1 MDTDASVLGAVNV
14 LLDLVKASGATMD
27 DRRRRALYAIADYW
41 TTNKD
46 LTKYLEEE
54 GDYSSD
60 GEFFVDSSCIDC
72 DLCRQTA
79 PEVFAREDRAGQS
92 FVAAQPAPAG
102 AHRALMALVTCPTS
116 SIGTRTKQDVRAA
129 ARAFP
134 EPLFGDVAFCGYASE
149 ASYGAASYLIR
160 RPDGNVLVD
169 SPRFAE
175 ILVERI
181 AALGGV
187 RTMVLTHQDD
197 VADHAKF
204 HARFGCERVIH
215 RADVRGDTRACER
228 IIDGDTELAP
238 DLRLLHV
245 PGHTRGSIAL
255 LHGDVLFTGDHR
267 AAPGAVAHARVAGGS
282 RRARR
287 LAGAGGLEPRP
298 HDRGRGRGGGVRR
311 STRSGCTS

>member
-1 MDTDASVLGAVNV
+1 MAREAD
-14 LLDLVKASGATMD
+14 
-27 DRRRRALYAIADYW
+27 AIAA
-41 TTNKD
+41 NVS
-46 LTKYLEEE
+46 
-54 GDYSSD
+54 GD
-60 GEFFVDSSCIDC
+60 FFVDSSCIDC
-72 DLCRQTA
+72 DLCRQIA
-79 PEVFAREDRAGQS
+79 PEVFARDDRAAQS
-92 FVAAQPAPAG
+92 VVTAQPTPSG
-102 AHRALMALVTCPTS
+102 GHRARMALVTCPTS
-116 SIGTRTKQDVRAA
+116 SIGTRSKHDVRAA

-187 RTMVLTHQDD
+187 RTLVLTHQDD

-204 HARFGCERVIH
+204 RARFGCERVIH

-228 IIDGDTELAP
+228 IIEGDTELAP
-238 DLRLLHV
+238 DLRLIHV

-255 LHGDVLFTGDHR
+255 LHGDVLFTGDHLWATDDQTGLEAGRDVCWYSWSEQRASIAKLAAYSFTHVLPGHGRRFTASDAEAMR
-267 AAPGAVAHARVAGGS
+267 AAVL
-282 RRARR
+282 RA
-287 LAGAGGLEPRP
+287 AA
-298 HDRGRGRGGGVRR
+298 
-311 STRSGCTS
+311 